1 METVATV
8 AGQGVGERPTT
19 GHEEWI
25 AQQGGAHRRAMDAN
39 LMGAAA
45 ADRHFHQVGV
55 AAPFKQGELAA
66 GGKGGGIVA
75 AAGGPDGPQARV
87 GLAGD
92 WSGDREFC
100 ADLEA

>member
-1 METVATV
+1 MEPVATV
-8 AGQGVGERPTT
+8 AGQGVGAGLAT
-19 GHEEWI
+19 GQVQRI
-25 AQQGGAHRRAMDAN
+25 AQQGGAYRRAMDAD
-39 LMGAAA
+39 LMGATA

-55 AAPFKQGELAA
+55 AAPFEQGELAA

>member
-1 METVATV
+1 MEPVATV
-8 AGQGVGERPTT
+8 AGQGFGEGLAPGQVQR
-19 GHEEWI
+19 I
-25 AQQGGAHRRAMDAN
+25 AQQGGAHRCAMDAN

-45 ADRHFHQVGV
+45 ADRHFHQVSV
-55 AAPFKQGELAA
+55 AAPFEQGELAA

-75 AAGGPDGPQARV
+75 AAGGPDGPQAWM

-100 ADLEA
+100 AALEA